1 MKGVRA
7 KAGPRLCLI
16 GNVDS
21 SHTLVS
27 GPKERIVYE
36 TLETIRDGGLG
47 GALILASDS
56 DIRNEMPYENV
67 DLMFKTAL
75 RDGSD
80 PIDRGAIDAEM
91 ERCGAR
97 SLQQRDGAGR

>member
-1 MKGVRA
+1 MKAVRA
-7 KAGPRLCLI
+7 KAGPRLCLL

-21 SHTLVS
+21 SHTLVHGS
-27 GPKERIVYE
+27 RERIVYE

-75 RDGSD
+75 RYGSY

-91 ERCGAR
+91 ERCRAR
-97 SLQQRDGAGR
+97 LLQRRDGEGR